1 MKKLASYQFCLEL
14 ILDIILDLDL
24 RMCFVLTTM
33 LGIIYF
39 DLKKKSNDIDL
50 VTPILEFR
58 DQSLVSCS

>member
-39 DLKKKSNDIDL
+39 DLKKKK
-50 VTPILEFR
+50 
-58 DQSLVSCS
+58 QWH